1 MRFVLVA
8 CWKLDCVD
16 FCYGLEACWGRFF
29 VVLGVLWGRFLVF
42 WELVELIFGAWEALS
57 GFSGS
62 RTRPRDHL
70 GSILECFG
78 AHVGGTWEV
87 GVVLLLCCN
96 FLEIFLVYQIHPYLQ
111 GVSEAILGDLTIS

>member
-1 MRFVLVA
+1 M
-8 CWKLDCVD
+8 
-16 FCYGLEACWGRFF
+16 GSFF

-62 RTRPRDHL
+62 RTCPRDHL

-78 AHVGGTWEV
+78 AHLGGTWQAFGSSF
-87 GVVLLLCCN
+87 GVM
-96 FLEIFLVYQIHPYLQ
+96 LQ
-111 GVSEAILGDLTIS
+111 FFGDMFGVPNSFSFRRCFGGDFR